1 LDRYDSKYEDKKA
14 KEVDMIIG
22 DITFSESD
30 IGVKEN
36 GNIE

>member
-1 LDRYDSKYEDKKA
+1 
-14 KEVDMIIG
+14 MIIG